1 MFASGCSLRQDG
13 REKEAK
19 AVLHLSENEPNFSIV
34 PYTPEKVLILD
45 CGLSMD
51 SYQQIRLGA
60 IEAGCKLYLSYNAV
74 RDAKEQCMP
83 NNRGS
88 ISITDYSASVDLQN
102 FLDHTAGRLV
112 SLQKDWLH

>member
-1 MFASGCSLRQDG
+1 MRQDG

-19 AVLHLSENEPNFSIV
+19 AVLHLSENEPNFSTV
-34 PYTPEKVLILD
+34 LHTPEKTLVLILD
-45 CGLSMD
+45 CGLSKD

-60 IEAGCKLYLSYNAV
+60 IEAGCKLYPPYNAA

-83 NNRGS
+83 NNRDS

-102 FLDHTAGRLV
+102 LLNHTAARLV
-112 SLQKDWLH
+112 SLQKD